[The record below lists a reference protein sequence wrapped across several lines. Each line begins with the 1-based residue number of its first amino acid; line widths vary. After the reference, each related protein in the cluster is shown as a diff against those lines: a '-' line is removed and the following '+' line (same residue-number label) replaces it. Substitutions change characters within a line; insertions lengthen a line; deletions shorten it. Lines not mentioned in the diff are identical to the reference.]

1 MPSVKKENQ
10 IIIKKGSYPRENEL
24 TPIDDENELPELEP
38 ELVIPF
44 WVAMMSYEHPS
55 PIGRITSYNVCYTK
69 LLRCRTVGNHNMWST
84 MAYLVNPTLICTD
97 KQWKNGSQ

>member
-55 PIGRITSYNVCYTK
+55 PIGNIVK
-69 LLRCRTVGNHNMWST
+69 NHVPAEISRVT
-84 MAYLVNPTLICTD
+84 GEVAVTIEDFP
-97 KQWKNGSQ
+97 